1 MSYGD
6 KDGGDLYYG
15 DLLVDFFDQDNNMV
29 NPPSD
34 AGWFLYNLFGKA
46 LDSSMEAI
54 NQMLLNTDPITCE
67 PQYLEI
73 IAQEFRVKRDPDWN
87 DEYWRAVIISY
98 YYNLETIAGIEFVLN
113 QISRYYNRDLQIELF
128 PIVVEDDRSN
138 FSISDKFVS
147 LSACGDKFEER
158 DIFTEN
164 ELYINLT
171 NNPHNNLIDELLKIL
186 QNGVERT

>member
-6 KDGGDLYYG
+6 SEGPDLYYG
-15 DLLVDFFDQDNNMV
+15 ELLIDFFDQYNNMV
-29 NPPSD
+29 NPPSN

-46 LDSSMEAI
+46 LDDAMEAI
-54 NQMLLNTDPITCE
+54 DQMLLNTDPITCE
-67 PQYLEI
+67 PPYLEI
-73 IAQEFRVKRDPDWN
+73 IAQGIKLKRDPGWSDT
-87 DEYWRAVIISY
+87 YWRGVIISY

-113 QISRYYNRDLQIELF
+113 QISRYYNRGSQIELF

-147 LSACGDKFEER
+147 LNACSDKFEER

-164 ELYINLT
+164 ELYINFT
-171 NNPHNNLIDELLKIL
+171 NNPQNSLIDELLKIL
-186 QNGVERT
+186 QNGVERG

>member
-1 MSYGD
+1 MSYGNSE
-6 KDGGDLYYG
+6 GPDLYYG
-15 DLLVDFFDQDNNMV
+15 ELLIDFFDQYNNMV

-34 AGWFLYNLFGKA
+34 AGWFLYNLLGKA
-46 LDSSMEAI
+46 LDDAMEAI

-67 PQYLEI
+67 PLYLEI
-73 IAQEFRVKRDPDWN
+73 IAQGIRVKRDPDWD

-113 QISRYYNRDLQIELF
+113 QISRYYNRDSQIELF

-147 LSACGDKFEER
+147 LSACSDKFEER

-164 ELYINLT
+164 ELYINFT
-171 NNPHNNLIDELLKIL
+171 NNPHSDLIDELLKIL

>member
-6 KDGGDLYYG
+6 SEGPDLYYG
-15 DLLVDFFDQDNNMV
+15 ELLIDFFDQYNNMV
-29 NPPSD
+29 NPPSN

-46 LDSSMEAI
+46 LDDAIEAI
-54 NQMLLNTDPITCE
+54 DQMLLNTDPITCE
-67 PQYLEI
+67 PPYLEI
-73 IAQEFRVKRDPDWN
+73 IAQGIKLKRDPGWSDT
-87 DEYWRAVIISY
+87 YWRGVIISY

-113 QISRYYNRDLQIELF
+113 QISRYYNRGSQIELF

-147 LSACGDKFEER
+147 LNACSDKFEER

-164 ELYINLT
+164 ELYINFT
-171 NNPHNNLIDELLKIL
+171 NNPQNSLIDELLKIL
-186 QNGVERT
+186 QNGVERG